1 MSTILSLIEAC
12 HEGKPV
18 AVAEAFQNLISERV
32 ANLIEDEK
40 PTVIREFFDSIDAKA
55 TSASAS

>member
-18 AVAEAFQNLISERV
+18 DVAEAFNKLIAERV
-32 ANLIEDEK
+32 AARIEDET
-40 PTVIREFFDSIDAKA
+40 PAIIREFFDKIEAAQKPA
-55 TSASAS
+55 E